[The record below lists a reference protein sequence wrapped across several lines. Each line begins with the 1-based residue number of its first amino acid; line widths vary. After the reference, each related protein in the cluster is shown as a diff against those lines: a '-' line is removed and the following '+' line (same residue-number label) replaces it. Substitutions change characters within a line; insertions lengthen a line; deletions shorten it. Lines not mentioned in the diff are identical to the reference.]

1 MVEYLISEYGADTTK
16 KDKNGLTPL
25 ELSMKK
31 SQLRCE
37 WVIRRLTA
45 KNTLDMVRKLGTQR
59 LKDRRVLA
67 FLLWGSNDKEV
78 GAWMW
83 RVTFVSNL
91 FATCM
96 SLFYTT
102 NTILADLYLLHLVNT
117 VLQFMWWICF
127 LMSLW
132 KSPSTVSDVTT
143 DPGKNGKNGKK
154 FHPHSYDAA
163 LEIIGSDTP
172 IDAPNYP
179 VVCHTC
185 RVQRPLRSKHCKIAR
200 KCVHKFDH
208 FWYDL
213 PTYCHCY
220 VSNSLCISV
229 HLCTTQWVETTT
241 SSSSLS
247 SLCTPSPMYSTS

>member
-37 WVIRRLTA
+37 WVIRRLTSQ
-45 KNTLDMVRKLGTQR
+45 NTLDLVRKLGTQR
-59 LKDRRVLA
+59 LKDRRVLT
-67 FLLWGSNDKEV
+67 FLLFGSNDKEG

-83 RVTFVSNL
+83 RITFYSNL
-91 FATCM
+91 FASCM
-96 SLFYTT
+96 SLYYTT
-102 NTILADLYLLHLVNT
+102 SAVLADLYLLHLINT

-132 KSPSTVSDVTT
+132 KSPSTVSDWPSESKAKTT
-143 DPGKNGKNGKK
+143 AGSKK

-172 IDAPNYP
+172 IDAPHYP

-200 KCVHKFDH
+200 KCVNKFDH
-208 FWYDL
+208 FW
-213 PTYCHCY
+213 
-220 VSNSLCISV
+220 
-229 HLCTTQWVETTT
+229 
-241 SSSSLS
+241 
-247 SLCTPSPMYSTS
+247 